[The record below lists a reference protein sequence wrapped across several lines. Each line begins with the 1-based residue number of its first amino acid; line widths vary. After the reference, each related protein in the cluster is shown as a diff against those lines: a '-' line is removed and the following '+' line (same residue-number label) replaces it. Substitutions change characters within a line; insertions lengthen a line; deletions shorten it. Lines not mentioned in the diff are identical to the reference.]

1 MALLP
6 VFRTQLGDR
15 EMIGLKSAKFGRKAV
30 AITAVGVITSLLC
43 GGIAAADVP
52 VDKTLNWSGVFP
64 IIGKLDP
71 ITTEIVTTLPS
82 PITAGTPGSAPFT
95 VNIDAPPLAGTGLR
109 DVQAATLQGTAD
121 AWIYLTDPNGT
132 QTVVDAQLTIPST
145 PTPAAGQDL
154 KVTATGTV
162 RFPGAFDT
170 GTATVAID
178 TAHVTTTLDPKKAD
192 GSDTVLHT
200 FTVTLN
206 LDSTTPPQD
215 PTLGQVE
222 IVPASG
228 GQS

>member
-1 MALLP
+1 MTGHQS
-6 VFRTQLGDR
+6 V
-15 EMIGLKSAKFGRKAV
+15 KYGRKAAAV
-30 AITAVGVITSLLC
+30 TALGVITSLLC
-43 GGIAAADVP
+43 SGIAAADVP
-52 VDKTLNWSGVFP
+52 VDKNLTWNGIFP

-82 PITAGTPGSAPFT
+82 PIVAGTPGSASFT

-109 DVQAATLQGTAD
+109 DIQAATVQGSAD

-132 QTVVDAQLTIPST
+132 KTVVDAQLTIPST
-145 PTPAAGQDL
+145 PTPALGQDL
-154 KVTATGTV
+154 KFAATGTV

-178 TAHVTTTLDPKKAD
+178 PGHVTTTLDPKKAD

-200 FTVTLN
+200 FVVTLN

-215 PTLGQVE
+215 PTLGQVDIE
-222 IVPASG
+222 PAS
-228 GQS
+228 